1 MQLLINGYSIKKCFK
16 KGEKKSP
23 YDLFFDSKGCTSNQ
37 THKDAQTQGQDSDM
51 HLSSKTMNKTMQSKR
66 EYNPGDINI
75 HKRG

>member
-37 THKDAQTQGQDSDM
+37 THKDAQTQGQDVWHALILENYEQDYA
-51 HLSSKTMNKTMQSKR
+51 KQKR
-66 EYNPGDINI
+66 I
-75 HKRG
+75 

>member
-37 THKDAQTQGQDSDM
+37 THKDAQTQGQDV
-51 HLSSKTMNKTMQSKR
+51 
-66 EYNPGDINI
+66 
-75 HKRG
+75 